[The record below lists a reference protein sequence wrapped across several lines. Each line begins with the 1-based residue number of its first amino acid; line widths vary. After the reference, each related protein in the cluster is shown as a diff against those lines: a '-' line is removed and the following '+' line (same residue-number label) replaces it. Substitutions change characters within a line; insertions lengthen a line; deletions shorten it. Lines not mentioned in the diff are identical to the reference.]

1 MDNMSAS
8 RTVTTVREYAA
19 IQLRVPDSGTSWLDA
34 MIRKSNR
41 AEFMRAALS
50 GRVFTADSNH
60 TPKKQARE
68 IAKAVGMIADA
79 CMAESEVPNV

>member
-19 IQLRVPDSGTSWLDA
+19 IQLRVPDSGTEWLDA

-50 GRVFTADSNH
+50 GRVFTADANH

-68 IAKAVGMIADA
+68 IAKKVNMIAEA
-79 CMAESEVPNV
+79 CMSESEGADV